1 MLRPR
6 MPHIAIDPASRSNAR
21 AASSSR
27 TMHVQR
33 FLARI
38 QIPPALRR
46 RLEPL
51 PFPVRFSDD
60 RVRLSTVRLALLR
73 RLWMK
78 LGARESQQA
87 LNAYHG
93 GDVLDIGAFHGWYSV
108 LLAPAA
114 DAGDRF
120 LSFEPDF
127 AAVPDLRA
135 TLDDLRKQFPGI
147 ELSVVTEAVGDGAS
161 VAVSRPSGTGE
172 GTHPRFASGSDGA
185 TQPSLVVDDVVA
197 TKGLRPRL
205 VKIDVE
211 GAEMLVLRGMRDT
224 LASHRPAV
232 MLEIHPEWQPDGID
246 AADVEALIRDA
257 GYQGQTLEELPMIR
271 RQIWLPVAAPPT
283 PAA

>member
-1 MLRPR
+1 
-6 MPHIAIDPASRSNAR
+6 
-21 AASSSR
+21 
-27 TMHVQR
+27 
-33 FLARI
+33 
-38 QIPPALRR
+38 
-46 RLEPL
+46 
-51 PFPVRFSDD
+51 
-60 RVRLSTVRLALLR
+60 
-73 RLWMK
+73 MK